1 MMTKTYLPNP
11 CGTLSNKLKIGRRY
25 FLNIY
30 IMTRVNRFG
39 HNQFKVSEA
48 MSRSFHSLVFIELI
62 VYKEWEVHEEKVSS

>member
-39 HNQFKVSEA
+39 HN
-48 MSRSFHSLVFIELI
+48 
-62 VYKEWEVHEEKVSS
+62 